1 MDVVIVVDDDS
12 FGQSFPLAAGFL
24 VGSLLTTNTTA
35 HNGRFWTLCV
45 CGVWA
50 KETQVIYLFSLTERM
65 RPGFFFFSFF
75 SSVLDPSGWAECVIE
90 FKSSEKL
97 RGGSW
102 CRLLS
107 QLRPS
112 FVLRSDSTLIKGGMT
127 TESRRQ
133 LTTNDKRNGIE
144 EELRYC
150 TFTPNYLTQYAK
162 RNKR

>member
-50 KETQVIYLFSLTERM
+50 KETQVIYLSSLTERECG
-65 RPGFFFFSFF
+65 RGSASLPFFFSFF

-90 FKSSEKL
+90 LKSSEKL

-102 CRLLS
+102 CPHCSRNYTQVLFCVVTRL
-107 QLRPS
+107 
-112 FVLRSDSTLIKGGMT
+112 
-127 TESRRQ
+127 
-133 LTTNDKRNGIE
+133 
-144 EELRYC
+144 
-150 TFTPNYLTQYAK
+150 
-162 RNKR
+162 